1 MRKKECK
8 ASLTIEMSF
17 LVPVI
22 LFLFMGI
29 VMIVFYYHDK
39 NILNGAA
46 YETVVLGSSKVRT
59 REGISEEELES
70 YLRERIAGKCIFL
83 TFYSTDVSIQE
94 EEIQVDI
101 EARKNGYGISVQKK
115 AAVTEPEKKI
125 RDIRRL
131 DSKNGE
137 KNND

>member
-1 MRKKECK
+1 MRKDELK

-22 LFLFMGI
+22 LFIFMEI
-29 VMIVFYYHDK
+29 VLAVFYYHDK

-46 YETVVLGSSKVRT
+46 YEAVVVGSSKIRI
-59 REGISEEELES
+59 EDKINEDELES
-70 YLRERIAGKCIFL
+70 FLRDRIKGKCIF
-83 TFYSTDVSIQE
+83 FISCQTDVSIQE
-94 EEIQVDI
+94 EEVQVNI
-101 EARKNGYGISVQKK
+101 YARKNGYALSVQKK

-125 RDIRRL
+125 RDRRRL

>member
-1 MRKKECK
+1 LRKKKLK

-22 LFLFMGI
+22 LFIFLEI
-29 VMIVFYYHDK
+29 VLTVFYYHDK
-39 NILNGAA
+39 NILNAAA
-46 YETVVLGSSKVRT
+46 YEAAAVGSSKVRT
-59 REGISEEELES
+59 REGITEDELES
-70 YLRERIAGKCIFL
+70 FLRDRIEGKCIFYG
-83 TFYSTDVSIQE
+83 FCQTDVSIQE
-94 EEIQVDI
+94 EEVQI
-101 EARKNGYGISVQKK
+101 EIYARKNGYEVSVQKK